1 MKGGWLSAAT
11 PVALAGVTF
20 ATLYALHGALA
31 EDSIYFIVSVLALG
45 AAALGGL
52 VASLAYDPGDYMR
65 RAWALIGVCYVLLVV
80 DTLAFGSTSH
90 TAERD
95 ISTLGAVTSATLTFV
110 ANVCSVVGTVLIAR
124 AWRAAGLDL
133 GVSAAV
139 RWGAMLLSLALAL
152 GLVGEGAWQD
162 LQTLLGGDWRALV
175 YLASSLGDIVSL
187 ALVAPILLTA
197 WALRGGSLGWPWAL
211 LALSSVGWLLYSG
224 AGSTVGVLVLG
235 PAAAEATRPLEEA
248 LRTFACLAQ
257 LCAGL
262 LQASVLAESEQPV
275 GALPTRPR

>member
-1 MKGGWLSAAT
+1 M
-11 PVALAGVTF
+11 TF
-20 ATLYALHGALA
+20 ATLYAMRGALA
-31 EDSIYFIVSVLALG
+31 EDSMYFIVSVLALG

-52 VASLAYDPGDYMR
+52 VAALAYDPGDYMR
-65 RAWALIGVCYVLLVV
+65 RAWALIGLCYVLLVV
-80 DTLAFGSTSH
+80 DTLAFGITSRS
-90 TAERD
+90 AERD
-95 ISTLGAVTSATLTFV
+95 ISALGAVTSATLTFV

-139 RWGAMLLSLALAL
+139 RWVAMLLSLALAL
-152 GLVGEGAWQD
+152 WLVGEGAWHD
-162 LQTLLGGDWRALV
+162 VQTLLGGDWRALV

-197 WALRGGSLGWPWAL
+197 YALRGGSLGWPWAL
-211 LALSSVGWLLYSG
+211 LALSSVGWLLYSAAGGSLG
-224 AGSTVGVLVLG
+224 ALVLG
-235 PAAAEATRPLEEA
+235 PAAEAAARPLEES

-262 LQASVLAESEQPV
+262 LQASVLAASEQP
-275 GALPTRPR
+275 LPARPAFARMP